1 MTLRRRS
8 TDHLSPD
15 VMAEYLDHLGP
26 EVRQYLFPQRSSPLS
41 DPNFNRLV
49 KMDLK
54 SMMDNLN
61 LDVDSPV
68 ARILLV
74 QSVLGHAQNGH
85 GFFGK
90 EDGSMSSESMRYVYP
105 HATIPHIIQAAGM
118 NPTKVKAERQGLIQ
132 EVYNWV
138 DLALDRKT
146 NNRLTVNNQPL
157 LGVKSLRKIRVDP
170 ESVLKGMVLAG
181 FMDNFDARMDTLEHF
196 KSQAL
201 NGKDMNIGG
210 GETHLIDPE
219 VLRISGVDYEFL
231 ARNPHDEDGMKYLR
245 ELGLIVDEKFNGSES
260 AYIRRRKGPGTSDD
274 LAFIIAGHMY
284 GQKDIDL
291 GVSAMLGAFVV
302 DAVDTYDKCVSY
314 PAIKGL
320 DEQIAHYI
328 QDQWKR
334 EHGETL
340 VTPAEIR
347 TVIYLSAKDN
357 RPRAGVSSSHRR
369 LIQMEGTNQ
378 FRPTI
383 LSHMAFV
390 KGEDPGK
397 YRVGFT
403 GMDSEIF
410 YKRADSRI
418 KNLDK
423 VLEEAA

>member
-8 TDHLSPD
+8 TDHLSPE
-15 VMAEYLDHLGP
+15 VMADYLDHLGP
-26 EVRQYLFPQRSSPLS
+26 EVRQHLFPNRSSPLS
-41 DPNFNRLV
+41 DPNFRRLV
-49 KMDLK
+49 KADLT
-54 SMMDNLN
+54 SMLDNLN

-68 ARILLV
+68 AKILLV

-85 GFFGK
+85 GIFGK
-90 EDGSMSSESMRYVYP
+90 EDRVWGPDFTRYIYP

-132 EVYNWV
+132 EVYDWV
-138 DLALDRKT
+138 DLALDGKV
-146 NNRLTVNNQPL
+146 NRLTLHNQPL
-157 LGVKSLRKIRVDP
+157 LGVKSLRKIRIDP

-181 FMDNFDARMDTLEHF
+181 FMDNFDARLDTLEHF
-196 KSQAL
+196 KYQAL
-201 NGKDMNIGG
+201 NGRDMNIGG
-210 GETHLIDPE
+210 GETHLIDPK

-231 ARNPHDEDGMKYLR
+231 ARNPHDEDGMRYLR
-245 ELGLIVDEKFNGSES
+245 DLGLIVDEKFNGSES

-274 LAFIIAGHMY
+274 LAFIITGHMF
-284 GQKDIDL
+284 GQKDIEL

-334 EHGETL
+334 QHGKDL
-340 VTPAEIR
+340 VTPAEVR

-378 FRPTI
+378 YRPTI
-383 LSHMAFV
+383 LSHIAFV
-390 KGEDPGK
+390 KGENPGK

-418 KNLDK
+418 KNIDR
-423 VLEEAA
+423 VLEQAV